1 MKRWQILMLIVMA
14 MLAALLFCG
23 VAIFSRSLFTPPPP
37 ELIAEKAQT
46 NAEVDVAATRRAIGT
61 PTPTPTRTPTAT
73 ATDTPV
79 PTPTNTR
86 VVHDTATPTPSRTPT
101 PMPTPTNTLVV
112 PASGGYSGAA
122 YATPTPA
129 CNYPFCVSAGPIEY
143 DTNNYFLVV
152 LAQIKADGILQPGYK
167 LVGTHSPTGVTAES
181 APSCPDLCKAS
192 GVESITDE
200 SGNIVRFEIQK
211 GNVQFETQTY
221 DTGTWTIW
229 VVDPNGQQ
237 VSEPINIQIDH
248 ENRKWYYYEF
258 GK

>member
-14 MLAALLFCG
+14 MLAAILFCG
-23 VAIFSRSLFTPPPP
+23 VAIFSRSLFTAPPP
-37 ELIAEKAQT
+37 EIIAEKGDANTQMD
-46 NAEVDVAATRRAIGT
+46 AVATRRTNAT
-61 PTPTPTRTPTAT
+61 HTATPTRTPTAT

-112 PASGGYSGAA
+112 RAGGGGTHS
-122 YATPTPA
+122 YATPTPM
-129 CNYPFCVSAGPIEY
+129 CNYPYCVSAGPVEY

-152 LAQIKADGILQPGYK
+152 LAQIKDNGILQPGYK
-167 LVGTHSPTGVTAES
+167 LVGTHSPTGGTAES
-181 APSCPDLCKAS
+181 PPSCPGLCKAS

-200 SGNIVRFEIQK
+200 SGNIVRFGVQK
-211 GNVQFETQTY
+211 GNVQLETQTY

-258 GK
+258 EK